1 MNKKISAA
9 VFAALASQGQ
19 NATAQTGGGED
30 SLGLDEIV
38 VTAQRRN
45 ENIQDVPIT
54 VQALTTETLENL
66 KVSTIDEFVKF

>member
-38 VTAQRRN
+38 VTARKRE
-45 ENIQDVPIT
+45 ENLQDVPIAIT
-54 VQALTTETLENL
+54 A
-66 KVSTIDEFVKF
+66 IGARM